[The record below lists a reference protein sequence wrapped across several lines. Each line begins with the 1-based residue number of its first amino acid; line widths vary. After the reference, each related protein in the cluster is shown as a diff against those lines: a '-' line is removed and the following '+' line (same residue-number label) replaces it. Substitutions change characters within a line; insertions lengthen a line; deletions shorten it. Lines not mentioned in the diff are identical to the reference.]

1 MPQADDLVGQ
11 VFGRLTV
18 LSRDPNP
25 PKTKPQRSFWICQCE
40 CGNIKSYNQKYL
52 KNGDTR
58 SCGCAKQGCHIK
70 DLTGK
75 VFGRLTVLSLDKERM
90 KDNPHTAYWLCQCEC
105 GNITSVEASS
115 LTRKNKPTRS
125 CGCYMIEVN
134 RESRVVDLTGKKIGK
149 LTVLE
154 RDDNDSRP
162 GVHWKCR
169 CECGNI
175 KTYSSDCLLKKDR
188 PVQSCGCVKSY
199 GELAIRKILLENN
212 IEFETEKTFPDLG
225 KLRYD
230 FYLPKQNRL
239 IEFDGEQHYRDYN
252 DNSSWGRVSLA
263 ERQARDK
270 FKNKYALDNQIQII
284 RIPYWEKENLNLEM
298 LLGDK
303 FLITKL

>member
-25 PKTKPQRSFWICQCE
+25 PKTNPQRSFWICQ
-40 CGNIKSYNQKYL
+40 
-52 KNGDTR
+52 
-58 SCGCAKQGCHIK
+58 
-70 DLTGK
+70 
-75 VFGRLTVLSLDKERM
+75 
-90 KDNPHTAYWLCQCEC
+90 
-105 GNITSVEASS
+105 
-115 LTRKNKPTRS
+115 
-125 CGCYMIEVN
+125 
-134 RESRVVDLTGKKIGK
+134 
-149 LTVLE
+149 
-154 RDDNDSRP
+154 
-162 GVHWKCR
+162 

-212 IEFETEKTFPDLG
+212 VEFETEKTFSDLG

-239 IEFDGEQHYRDYN
+239 IEFDGEQHYRDCN
-252 DNSSWGRVSLA
+252 DNSSWGKVSLA
-263 ERQARDK
+263 ERQARDRLK
-270 FKNKYALDNQIQII
+270 DKYALDNQIQII